1 MGLLDEPRGWRQL
14 HAIAQQ
20 ERDPQRLASF
30 IDQMNSLLDR
40 HETMEENENLSTS
53 ATIDPATIDP
63 DNLIKLEVR
72 TWQFDA

>member
-1 MGLLDEPRGWRQL
+1 VGLLDEPRGWRQL

-40 HETMEENENLSTS
+40 HEKMEENENLSTS
-53 ATIDPATIDP
+53 ATIDP

>member
-1 MGLLDEPRGWRQL
+1 M
-14 HAIAQQ
+14 AQQ
-20 ERDPQRLASF
+20 ERDPQRLASL

-40 HETMEENENLSTS
+40 HEKMAENENLSTS
-53 ATIDPATIDP
+53 ATIDS